1 MTTEKED
8 RAFSRA
14 VVADMALHTGLHC
27 GSTVAAWT
35 SFGDWAGGKA
45 LDGSAVGTQLEEIAA
60 RVRGGDL
67 RDLEVML
74 VCQAV
79 ALQSVFNRLAQNSSR
94 QNGKQFEATLALS
107 LKAQGAC
114 RATILAL
121 SELKTPRQA
130 TFVRQQN
137 VSGGAQQVNNA
148 ASLPAPTVSVTLENT
163 KPLELTNATASNLLV
178 PVIPTKR
185 VKALAPARPREEK
198 TIAAKQSICGGA
210 SHGRA
215 QLDK

>member
-1 MTTEKED
+1 MSTEEED
-8 RAFSRA
+8 RVFSRA

-67 RDLEVML
+67 RDLEAML

-79 ALQSVFNRLAQNSSR
+79 ALQSVFNRLAQKSSR
-94 QNGKQFEATLALS
+94 QNDKQFEATLALA

-121 SELKTPRQA
+121 SELKSPRHA
-130 TFVRQQN
+130 TFIKQQN

-148 ASLPAPTVSVTLENT
+148 AILPAPPANVTLEHA
-163 KPLELTNATASNLLV
+163 KLLKLTDDTASKLLV
-178 PVIPTKR
+178 PVIPAKR

-198 TIAAKQSICGGA
+198 TIAAQRTNSTEA
-210 SHGRA
+210 DHGCP
-215 QLDK
+215 

>member
-1 MTTEKED
+1 MSTEEED
-8 RAFSRA
+8 RVFSRA

-45 LDGSAVGTQLEEIAA
+45 LDGSAVGTQLEEISA
-60 RVRGGDL
+60 RVRGGDM
-67 RDLEVML
+67 RDLEAML

-94 QNGKQFEATLALS
+94 QNGKNREGMLMLA
-107 LKAQGAC
+107 LKAQSQS
-114 RATILAL
+114 RNTILAL
-121 SELKTPRQA
+121 AELKTPRQA

-148 ASLPAPTVSVTLENT
+148 AILPAPPVSVTLEHA
-163 KPLELTNATASNLLV
+163 KPLELADATASDLLV
-178 PVIPTKR
+178 PVIPAKR

-198 TIAAKQSICGGA
+198 AIAAIRTNSSKGLD
-210 SHGRA
+210 HGRS
-215 QLDK
+215 

>member
-1 MTTEKED
+1 MSTEEED
-8 RAFSRA
+8 RVFSRA

-67 RDLEVML
+67 RDLEAML

-121 SELKTPRQA
+121 SELKSPRHA
-130 TFVRQQN
+130 TFIKQQN

-148 ASLPAPTVSVTLENT
+148 AILPAPPANVTLEHA
-163 KPLELTNATASNLLV
+163 KLLKLTDDTASKLLV
-178 PVIPTKR
+178 PVIPAKR

-198 TIAAKQSICGGA
+198 TIAAQRTNSTEA
-210 SHGRA
+210 DHGCP
-215 QLDK
+215 

>member
-35 SFGDWAGGKA
+35 TFGDWAGGKA

-60 RVRGGDL
+60 RVRSGDL
-67 RDLEVML
+67 RDLEAML

-121 SELKTPRQA
+121 SELKSPRHA
-130 TFVRQQN
+130 TFIKQQN

-148 ASLPAPTVSVTLENT
+148 AILPAPPANVTLEHA
-163 KPLELTNATASNLLV
+163 KLLKLTDDTASKLLV
-178 PVIPTKR
+178 PVIPAKR

-198 TIAAKQSICGGA
+198 TIAAQRTNSTEA
-210 SHGRA
+210 DHGCP
-215 QLDK
+215 